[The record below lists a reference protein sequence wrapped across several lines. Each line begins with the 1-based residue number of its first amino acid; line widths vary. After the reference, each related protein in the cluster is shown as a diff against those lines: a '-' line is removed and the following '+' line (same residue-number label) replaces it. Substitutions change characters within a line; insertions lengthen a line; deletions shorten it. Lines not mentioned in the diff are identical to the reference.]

1 MVQKST
7 LHLAK
12 GMVGIAM
19 SAVLLGVLLI
29 GLTSWKVP
37 GGVILTYGLL
47 TLYLSYH
54 VSTAP
59 CLDEP
64 GPDPLRTPITANVD
78 YQETLEELTA
88 EALANNRI

>member
-1 MVQKST
+1 
-7 LHLAK
+7 
-12 GMVGIAM
+12 MVGIAM
-19 SAVLLGVLLI
+19 SALLFGTLLI

-37 GGVILTYGLL
+37 GGVIVTYGIL

-59 CLDEP
+59 CLDEL
-64 GPDPLRTPITANVD
+64 DSDRLRTPRTAYTD